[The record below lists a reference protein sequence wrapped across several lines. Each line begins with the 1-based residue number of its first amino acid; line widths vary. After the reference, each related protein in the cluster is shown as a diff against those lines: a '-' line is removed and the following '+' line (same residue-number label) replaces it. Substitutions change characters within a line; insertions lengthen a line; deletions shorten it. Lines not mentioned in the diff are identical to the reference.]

1 MENITLE
8 ARDIF
13 ENLGDE
19 EITLRVQGVSMQPFL
34 VNGRDAVT
42 LKKPVKKLH
51 KGDIIVFKYGERYLM
66 HRIAGFDSD
75 GCLTAMGDY
84 TFSPETRIPPENVK
98 AIVVSAVRDGKKITP
113 KSPEWLFFS
122 KIFIN
127 TNVRK
132 LIGKVRK

>member
-1 MENITLE
+1 MENLTLE

-19 EITLRVQGVSMQPFL
+19 EITLKVQGVSMQPFL
-34 VNGRDAVT
+34 VNGRDYVT
-42 LKKPVKKLH
+42 LKKPERKL
-51 KGDIIVFKYGERYLM
+51 KNGDIIVFRYGTRYLM
-66 HRIAGFDSD
+66 HRIVSFD
-75 GCLTAMGDY
+75 GNRCMTTMGDY

-113 KSPEWLFFS
+113 KSPEWLFYS

-127 TNVRK
+127 TNVRRF
-132 LIGKVRK
+132 IGKVRK